1 VDYRQNRNYIRS
13 ATYSFI
19 TLLFL
24 VTNAFAVTSPD
35 VVVDYENDSLAV
47 LNDNFRK
54 LRKGIESAESSISSI
69 NTVPAGVIV
78 MWSGAITAIPS
89 GWAICDGNNGTP
101 NLTDRF
107 IIHADSDA
115 GGTRDV
121 GDSGGANT
129 TTIAEAN
136 LPAHVHTMV
145 HDHAVNCDNAA
156 SVATTPAG
164 NVMGPASDTVYD
176 PAPDGSSVMD
186 SEMIADYT
194 GNTGSV
200 GSGTAVSTIPKFY
213 ALAMIMKL

>member
-1 VDYRQNRNYIRS
+1 MDYRQNRNYIRS

-107 IIHADSDA
+107 IIHADADA
-115 GGTRDV
+115 GGTNDV
-121 GDSGGANT
+121 GDTGGANEVDLGHT
-129 TTIAEAN
+129 HTVAN
-136 LPAHVHTMV
+136 HAH
-145 HDHAVNCDNAA
+145 DI
-156 SVATTPAG
+156 ATTGTTDAGAG
-164 NVMGPASDTVYD
+164 NEGVVVSSGKLRVKTTGGGVQLPYADDNTKT
-176 PAPDGSSVMD
+176 DGTSETD
-186 SEMIADYT
+186 SELSATQD
-194 GNTGSV
+194 NRP
-200 GSGTAVSTIPKFY
+200 AFY
-213 ALAMIMKL
+213 ALAFIQKL